1 MNNEYLTD
9 TYDSKMIYQDPQYLL
24 KVAKCER
31 MSVYDT
37 CQYLR
42 DIQTQPFPFSTN
54 RIWYNYYDDNNKQVD
69 EMYQYA
75 VEHGIRATSR
85 KYNLVTA
92 SGAFNVNYLK
102 GYFAY
107 YGKDLNVF
115 RKNRSKYV
123 SKTQSKSINDYL
135 SKHQINVL
143 IDTLKHNI
151 ENRSLDD
158 IYLYDVLCK
167 TRFDSSIGIPPA
179 VIRYLDKCHL
189 LYRRRTVEEG
199 TSQGEQQQYHD
210 WVNQWRERVDHLI
223 DHGYSANEIR
233 QLNTTQS
240 ARYFPID
247 RYIKEYRK
255 DYQSQ
260 KLISQR
266 IYHKYGEK
274 GLTNPAQASVVK
286 QRERAM
292 LKKNYQEKL
301 ENEIKIG
308 KKQLLQLFDS
318 EQQIKRM
325 IRKYGLNSHDIGQLS
340 RSRNDDIRFAFD
352 HWFLKKYPKYRI
364 EQTPYSKYVC
374 RDLRRIT
381 SRHMKY
387 SLLIKKLLTKMLQK
401 HHFDMSKI
409 NLVKMNKSN
418 SYRKELYYAYTVREL
433 VRNDRAFSEF
443 IKILHTKYQYSTNKI
458 YESIYPKGTLRVKQR
473 AYIDQIIR
481 SLDYEQLL
489 KASNYSNNQIKLLL
503 NLANIDK
510 QQLFKY
516 SSANK
521 FANDYIEYQQFD
533 DSVINQAL
541 WKLCQFEF
549 QEHNQS
555 VFEQQVYTCLLDDLG
570 LIENRDFML
579 HDRSIIR
586 PRELDFVFPD
596 KKIAIE
602 LNPTYTHNS
611 TIGAV
616 FSTNGN
622 DPKEIT
628 YHQNKYFRTKK
639 QGYSLISLFERDL
652 IEPRWS
658 QVIKP
663 LLRHLLTLADSQ
675 QPAVK
680 YEDIS
685 NKYSLKKLARKFLKV
700 HSLHHLQTANK
711 YVAVTNEQNQL
722 IAVYTLVKT
731 KTGYSINQ
739 LACDL
744 SLNINYQYIFEN
756 LIKWLKDHYQRTI
769 KLSLSNNYAE
779 HRLITG
785 GQLVDITRPNLTF
798 VNLSDANDYYRRN
811 ILSGWSATSGVIAKD
826 LGHSSTMSV
835 KQVHRYINDKLSHQ
849 HDGKHGY
856 LDVYDT
862 GNSVYEF

>member
-1 MNNEYLTD
+1 MTNYRDYDAKQLNIDAKYFVKFANNFNISKNELYQNLKFYHID
-9 TYDSKMIYQDPQYLL
+9 VFPFQSNKSWCHDYDSLENVVDEIYQFAMAHSTGKTCKYYKQKYPQY
-24 KVAKCER
+24 AF
-31 MSVYDT
+31 T
-37 CQYLR
+37 N
-42 DIQTQPFPFSTN
+42 PF
-54 RIWYNYYDDNNKQVD
+54 
-69 EMYQYA
+69 
-75 VEHGIRATSR
+75 IRG
-85 KYNLVTA
+85 L
-92 SGAFNVNYLK
+92 
-102 GYFAY
+102 FAY
-107 YGKDLNVF
+107 YGYDLKVV
-115 RKNRSKYV
+115 RKQSFKNMADNQTKSLLDYGL
-123 SKTQSKSINDYL
+123 TQQELLAIVNDCRTYPDKLINDIFEEHGH
-135 SKHQINVL
+135 SAI
-143 IDTLKHNI
+143 IDKRPRALERFLKDNHI
-151 ENRSLDD
+151 TNR
-158 IYLYDVLCK
+158 
-167 TRFDSSIGIPPA
+167 F
-179 VIRYLDKCHL
+179 
-189 LYRRRTVEEG
+189 RTVAEG
-199 TSQGEQQQYHD
+199 TSLAEQQQYQT
-210 WVNQWRERVDHLI
+210 WVAQWRNIVDKLIDQGYSFKEIRQMHLI
-223 DHGYSANEIR
+223 DGRN
-233 QLNTTQS
+233 
-240 ARYFPID
+240 YFPIK

-274 GLTNPAQASVVK
+274 GLTNPAQASAVK

-292 LKKNYQEKL
+292 MKKNYQEKL
-301 ENEIKIG
+301 KKEIKIG
-308 KKQLLQLFDS
+308 KKQLLQLFGS
-318 EQQIKRM
+318 ERQIKRM

-340 RSRNDDIRFAFD
+340 RSRNDDIRFTFD
-352 HWFLKKYPKYRI
+352 HWFLKKYPEYRI

-374 RDLRRIT
+374 RDLRRIA

-387 SLLIKKLLTKMLQK
+387 SLLTKKLLTKMLRK
-401 HHFDMSKI
+401 YHFDMSKI
-409 NLVKMNKSN
+409 NLMKMRKSN
-418 SYRKELYYAYTVREL
+418 SYRKELYYAYLVREL
-433 VRNDRAFSEF
+433 VQNNRAFSEF
-443 IKILHTKYQYSTNKI
+443 IKILHTKYQYDTNKI
-458 YESIYPKGTLRVKQR
+458 YASIYPKGTLRVKQR

-481 SLDYEQLL
+481 SLDYKQLL
-489 KASNYSNNQIKLLL
+489 KASNYSSNQIKLLL

-516 SSANK
+516 SSTSK
-521 FANDYIEYQQFD
+521 FINDYTEYQQFD

-555 VFEQQVYTCLLDDLG
+555 VFEQQVYTYLLDDLG

-596 KKIAIE
+596 KKLAIE

-628 YHQNKYFRTKK
+628 YHQDKYLRAKK

-658 QVIKP
+658 QVIKQ
-663 LLRHLLTLADSQ
+663 LLRYLLASTNLQ
-675 QPAVK
+675 QPTVK

-685 NKYSLKKLARKFLKV
+685 NKYPLKKLARKFLKL
-700 HSLHHLQTANK
+700 HSLHNLQTANK
-711 YVAVTNEQNQL
+711 YIAATNKQNQL
-722 IAVYTLVKT
+722 IAIYTLTKT
-731 KTGYSINQ
+731 KAGYTINQ
-739 LACDL
+739 FACNL
-744 SLNINYQYIFEN
+744 SLDVDYQYVFEN
-756 LIKWLKDHYQRTI
+756 LINWLRDHYQQTI

-779 HRLITG
+779 HQLITG

-811 ILSGWSATSGVIAKD
+811 ILSGWSAKSGIIAKD
-826 LGHSSTMSV
+826 LGYSSNMSI
-835 KQVHRYINDKLSHQ
+835 KQVHQYINNKLSHQ
-849 HDGKHGY
+849 NDDKHGY

>member
-1 MNNEYLTD
+1 MNNEYSAD
-9 TYDSKMIYQDPQYLL
+9 IYNSKMIYQDPQYLL
-24 KVAKCER
+24 KVARYER

-42 DIQTQPFPFSTN
+42 DSHIQPFPFSTN

-75 VEHGIRATSR
+75 VAHGIRATSR

-92 SGAFNVNYLK
+92 NGAFNVNYLK

-107 YGKDLNVF
+107 YGKDLSVF

-123 SKTQSKSINDYL
+123 SKTQRKSINDYL
-135 SKHQINVL
+135 SKQQITILVD
-143 IDTLKHNI
+143 ILKHNI

-158 IYLYDVLCK
+158 IYLYDVLRK

-189 LYRRRTVEEG
+189 SYRRRTVEEG
-199 TSQGEQQQYHD
+199 TSQGEQQQYRD

-223 DHGYSANEIR
+223 DQGYSAAEIR
-233 QLNTTQS
+233 QSNTTQLVQ
-240 ARYFPID
+240 YFPID

-292 LKKNYQEKL
+292 MKKNYQEKL
-301 ENEIKIG
+301 EKEIKIG
-308 KKQLLQLFDS
+308 KKQLLQLFGS
-318 EQQIKRM
+318 EQQIMRM

-340 RSRNDDIRFAFD
+340 RSRNDNIRFAFD

-387 SLLIKKLLTKMLQK
+387 SLLTKKLLTKMLQK

-409 NLVKMNKSN
+409 YLIKMHKSN
-418 SYRKELYYAYTVREL
+418 SYRKELHYAYLVREL
-433 VRNDRAFSEF
+433 VQNDRAFSEF

-473 AYIDQIIR
+473 VYIDQTIR
-481 SLDYEQLL
+481 SLDYERLL
-489 KASNYSNNQIKLLL
+489 KTSDYSNDQIKLLL

-516 SSANK
+516 SSADK

-555 VFEQQVYTCLLDDLG
+555 VFEQQVYTYLLDDLG

-596 KKIAIE
+596 KKLAIE

-622 DPKEIT
+622 NPKEIT
-628 YHQNKYFRTKK
+628 YHQNKYLRAKK

-663 LLRHLLTLADSQ
+663 LLRYLLASTNLQ
-675 QPAVK
+675 QPTVK

-685 NKYSLKKLARKFLKV
+685 NKYSLKKLARKFLKL

-711 YVAVTNEQNQL
+711 YIAVTNKQNQL
-722 IAVYTLVKT
+722 ITVYTLT
-731 KTGYSINQ
+731 KIKSGYTINQ
-739 LACDL
+739 FACDL
-744 SLNINYQYIFEN
+744 SLNIDYQYVFAN
-756 LIKWLKDHYQRTI
+756 LIKWLKDNDQQTI
-769 KLSLSNNYAE
+769 RLLLSNNYAE
-779 HRLITG
+779 HQLIAG
-785 GQLVDITRPNLTF
+785 GQLIDITRPNLTF

-811 ILSGWSATSGVIAKD
+811 ILSGWSAKSGVIAKD
-826 LGHSSTMSV
+826 LGHSSNMSI
-835 KQVHRYINDKLSHQ
+835 KQVHQYINNKLSHQ
-849 HDGKHGY
+849 NDDKHGY
-856 LDVYDT
+856 LDVHDA